1 MQVGSRTPLSLLERG
16 PGRATFPVALAAFA
30 LAQLVGCATLPPG
43 AQYHKQASVAFAHPQ
58 DAHIAQVFAPAAAA
72 HSGDSAFR
80 ILSRGIDGFSIRMQL
95 IQQAQHALDLQYF
108 IFRQDHS
115 GQMIT
120 EALLQAADRGV
131 HLRLLVDDGATLP
144 GDGRIV
150 LLAAHPNVEVRIFN
164 PFAYRGNST
173 TLRAME
179 FALHHRRL
187 DYRMHNKLLVADN
200 ASALI
205 GGRNVGDQ
213 YFQIDPQGQYADDDV
228 FVSGPTVQ
236 KLSATFDNFWNSALA
251 IPVEALSGGHPSA
264 AQLAAYR
271 DVLAQAHQKAQQAGA
286 IYLREAASGEPLA
299 GILKGELPVVWAPAQ
314 VVCDPPDKIN
324 HQEHGPRRP
333 FVYEPVTQAVAAV
346 HSEFL
351 MITPYFIPT
360 PREAQAL
367 KDLRQRNVRVGVLTN
382 SLESTTEVSAHAGYQ
397 RHRTEML
404 QAGVELHEVRAA
416 PDTARGTGQPV
427 ALSRY
432 GNYGLHA
439 KLYAFDRS
447 RLFIG
452 SMNFDQ
458 RSARLNTEIGL
469 LIESSEL
476 AQQAVAR
483 YDAMTQLANAYQVTL
498 QADPTGHSHP
508 LWRTSIEG
516 KLVETKHE
524 PSRNAWRG
532 LQDDFLR
539 LMPIDDEL

>member
-1 MQVGSRTPLSLLERG
+1 MKVGSRTPPLFLADHSR
-16 PGRATFPVALAAFA
+16 RATLLVAAAS
-30 LAQLVGCATLPPG
+30 LGITQLLGCASIPG
-43 AQYHKQASVAFAHPQ
+43 AKYDKQASVAFAHPQ
-58 DAHIAQVFAPAAAA
+58 DTRVAQLFAPAAAA
-72 HSGDSAFR
+72 HSGNSAFR
-80 ILSRGIDGFSIRMQL
+80 ILSRGVDGFSARMQL
-95 IQQAQHALDLQYF
+95 IHQAQHALDLQYF
-108 IFRQDHS
+108 IFHQDHT

-131 HLRLLVDDGATLP
+131 HVRLLVDDGATLS
-144 GDGRIV
+144 GDGRIG
-150 LLAAHPNVEVRIFN
+150 LLAAHPNIEVRVFN
-164 PFAYRGNST
+164 PFAYRGNSRA
-173 TLRAME
+173 LRSME
-179 FALHHRRL
+179 FAFHRRRL

-213 YFQIDPQGQYADDDV
+213 YFQIDPQGQYADDDM
-228 FVSGPTVQ
+228 FVAGPTVQ
-236 KLSATFDNFWNSALA
+236 KLSATFDGFWNSALA
-251 IPVEALSGGHPSA
+251 IPVEALSGGRPSA

-271 DVLAQAHQKAQQAGA
+271 EVLAEAHQKAQDAGA
-286 IYLREAASGEPLA
+286 SYLRDAASGEPLA
-299 GILKGELPVVWAPAQ
+299 GILNGELPVVWAPAQ

-324 HQEHGPRRP
+324 QHEAGPRRP

-360 PREAQAL
+360 PREAGAL
-367 KDLRQRNVRVGVLTN
+367 KELRQRNIRVGVLTN

-404 QAGVELHEVRAA
+404 KAGVELHEVRAA
-416 PDTARGTGQPV
+416 PDSARGTGQPV

-432 GNYGLHA
+432 GNYALHA

-469 LIESSEL
+469 LIDSSEL

-483 YDAMTQLANAYQVTL
+483 YDAMTQLGDSYEVTL
-498 QADPTGHSHP
+498 QPDATGRSRVH
-508 LWRTSIEG
+508 WRTSVGG
-516 KLVETKHE
+516 KVVETTHE
-524 PSRNAWRG
+524 PTRNAWRG
-532 LQDDFLR
+532 FQDDILR
-539 LMPIDDEL
+539 LVPIDEEL